1 MSSALP
7 PSSILDLELD
17 AAAAAAAAASLVAQC
32 VLSGRVSFG
41 WLAAALASILL
52 DELSLLSV
60 TKRRVWWFLPSCKP
74 DQKPF

>member
-17 AAAAAAAAASLVAQC
+17 AAAAAAAASLVAQC

-41 WLAAALASILL
+41 WLAEALASILL